1 VVSGTHINIIIRAA
15 RIRTDGK
22 RKGDGS
28 TLGRA
33 LGDDFLDPAFQV
45 RAGQQ
50 HVATAFPA
58 NHANVR
64 AQSCNFP
71 EGVPT
76 GVGLLHSNNITDF
89 QV

>member
-1 VVSGTHINIIIRAA
+1 VISGTHINLIIRAA

-58 NHANVR
+58 NYANVR
-64 AQSCNFP
+64 AQACHLP
-71 EGVPT
+71 ERVPT